1 MFVISLTPKNI
12 DRIDKILSK
21 IFNED
26 NKECTTKEKPF
37 KMDTSLATKVVS
49 SLESKGITHEIF
61 IKLLETNK
69 ISTLF
74 LILKEAAI
82 ILDKKYKDNHIKDC
96 TKVWIIDFL
105 TKKPVVYTNIKDL
118 YKVFPLFRT
127 EEDAYRARSLVKD
140 LLDMI

>member
-1 MFVISLTPKNI
+1 MIALPFTPENI
-12 DRIDKILSK
+12 DKVLFEILNKIYREESK
-21 IFNED
+21 IKKQKED
-26 NKECTTKEKPF
+26 F
-37 KMDTSLATKVVS
+37 KIDISLATKVIS
-49 SLESKGITHEIF
+49 SLESKGITYEVF
-61 IKLLETNK
+61 SKLLETNK

>member
-12 DRIDKILSK
+12 DRIDKILSE

-37 KMDTSLATKVVS
+37 KMDTSLATKVIS
-49 SLESKGITHEIF
+49 SLESKGITYEVF
-61 IKLLETNK
+61 SKLLEVNK

-74 LILKEAAI
+74 LILKEASV

-105 TKKPVVYTNIKDL
+105 TKKPVVYTNIKGL

>member
-1 MFVISLTPKNI
+1 MFVISLTPENI
-12 DRIDKILSK
+12 DRIDKILSE
-21 IFNED
+21 IFNEN

-49 SLESKGITHEIF
+49 SLESKGITYEVF
-61 IKLLETNK
+61 SKLLETNK

-118 YKVFPLFRT
+118 YKVLPLFRT

>member
-49 SLESKGITHEIF
+49 SLESKGITHEVF

>member
-1 MFVISLTPKNI
+1 MFVISLTPKNT
-12 DRIDKILSK
+12 DSVDKILSE

-26 NKECTTKEKPF
+26 NKECTTKESPF
-37 KMDTSLATKVVS
+37 KMDTSLASKVIA
-49 SLESKGITHEIF
+49 SLEAKGITYEVF
-61 IKLLETNK
+61 IKLLKANK

-74 LILKEAAI
+74 LILKEASV

>member
-37 KMDTSLATKVVS
+37 KIDISLATKVVS
-49 SLESKGITHEIF
+49 SLEAKGITHEVF
-61 IKLLETNK
+61 SKLLETNK

-127 EEDAYRARSLVKD
+127 EEDAYRAMSLVKD

>member
-12 DRIDKILSK
+12 DRIDKILSEV
-21 IFNED
+21 FNED

-37 KMDTSLATKVVS
+37 KMDTSLATKVIA
-49 SLESKGITHEIF
+49 SLESKGITYEVF
-61 IKLLETNK
+61 VKLLETNK

-105 TKKPVVYTNIKDL
+105 TKKPVVYTNIKGL

>member
-12 DRIDKILSK
+12 DSVDKILSE

-37 KMDTSLATKVVS
+37 KMDTSLATKVIS
-49 SLESKGITHEIF
+49 SLESKGITHEVF
-61 IKLLETNK
+61 VKLLETNK
-69 ISTLF
+69 ISTLL

-105 TKKPVVYTNIKDL
+105 TKKPVVYTNIKGL

>member
-37 KMDTSLATKVVS
+37 KMDTSLAIKVVS
-49 SLESKGITHEIF
+49 SLESKGITHEVF

-105 TKKPVVYTNIKDL
+105 TKKPLVYTNIKDL

>member
-1 MFVISLTPKNI
+1 MFVISLTPKII
-12 DRIDKILSK
+12 DRVDKILSE

-26 NKECTTKEKPF
+26 NKECTTKEKSF

-49 SLESKGITHEIF
+49 SLESKEITHEIF

>member
-12 DRIDKILSK
+12 DRIDKILSE

-26 NKECTTKEKPF
+26 NKECTIKEESS
-37 KMDTSLATKVVS
+37 KMDTSLASEVIA
-49 SLESKGITHEIF
+49 SLESKGITYEIF
-61 IKLLETNK
+61 SRLLEVNK
-69 ISTLF
+69 ISTLS

-96 TKVWIIDFL
+96 KDVWIIDYQ
-105 TKKPVVYTNIKDL
+105 TKKPEEIFNLKDL
-118 YKVFPLFRT
+118 YKIYPLFRT

>member
-12 DRIDKILSK
+12 DRIDKILSE

-37 KMDTSLATKVVS
+37 KMDTSLASEVIA
-49 SLESKGITHEIF
+49 SLESKGITYEIF
-61 IKLLETNK
+61 SRLLEVNK
-69 ISTLF
+69 ISTLS

-96 TKVWIIDFL
+96 KDVWIIDYQ
-105 TKKPVVYTNIKDL
+105 TKKPEEIFNLKDL
-118 YKVFPLFRT
+118 YKIYPLFRT
-127 EEDAYRARSLVKD
+127 KEDAYRAMSLVKD

>member
-1 MFVISLTPKNI
+1 MFVISFTPENI
-12 DRIDKILSK
+12 DRIDKILSE

-26 NKECTTKEKPF
+26 NKECTTKEKSF
-37 KMDTSLATKVVS
+37 KIDTSLASEVIA
-49 SLESKGITHEIF
+49 SLESKGITYEIF
-61 IKLLETNK
+61 SRLLEVNK
-69 ISTLF
+69 ISTLS

-96 TKVWIIDFL
+96 KDVWIIDYQ
-105 TKKPVVYTNIKDL
+105 TKKPEEIFNLKDL
-118 YKVFPLFRT
+118 YKIYPLFRT

>member
-1 MFVISLTPKNI
+1 MIVLSFTPENI
-12 DRIDKILSK
+12 NKVLVEILNKIYCRESNIK
-21 IFNED
+21 EQKED
-26 NKECTTKEKPF
+26 F
-37 KMDTSLATKVVS
+37 KMDTSLASKAIA
-49 SLESKGITHEIF
+49 SLESKGITYEVF
-61 IKLLETNK
+61 IKLFETNK

-74 LILKEAAI
+74 LILKEASV

-105 TKKPVVYTNIKDL
+105 TKKPVVYTNIKGL

-127 EEDAYRARSLVKD
+127 EEDAYRAMSLVKD

>member
-12 DRIDKILSK
+12 DRIDKILSE

-37 KMDTSLATKVVS
+37 KMDTSLASEVIA
-49 SLESKGITHEIF
+49 SLESKGITYEIF
-61 IKLLETNK
+61 SRLLEVNK
-69 ISTLF
+69 ISTLS

-96 TKVWIIDFL
+96 KDVWIIDYQ
-105 TKKPVVYTNIKDL
+105 TKKPEEIFNLKDL
-118 YKVFPLFRT
+118 YKIYPLFRT

>member
-12 DRIDKILSK
+12 DRIDKILSE

-37 KMDTSLATKVVS
+37 KIDISLATKVVS
-49 SLESKGITHEIF
+49 SLEAKGITHGVF

>member
-12 DRIDKILSK
+12 DRIDKILSE

-37 KMDTSLATKVVS
+37 KMDTSLATKVIS
-49 SLESKGITHEIF
+49 SLESKGITYEIF
-61 IKLLETNK
+61 SRLLEVNK
-69 ISTLF
+69 ISTLS

-96 TKVWIIDFL
+96 KDVWIIDYQ
-105 TKKPVVYTNIKDL
+105 TKKPEEIFNLKDL
-118 YKVFPLFRT
+118 YKIYPLFRT

>member
-1 MFVISLTPKNI
+1 MFVISLTPENI
-12 DRIDKILSK
+12 DRIDKILSE

-37 KMDTSLATKVVS
+37 KMDTSLASKVIA
-49 SLESKGITHEIF
+49 SLESKGITYEIF
-61 IKLLETNK
+61 SRLLEVNK
-69 ISTLF
+69 ISTLS

-96 TKVWIIDFL
+96 KDVWIIDYQ
-105 TKKPVVYTNIKDL
+105 TKKPEEIFNLKDL
-118 YKVFPLFRT
+118 YKIYPLFRT

>member
-12 DRIDKILSK
+12 DRIDKILSE

-37 KMDTSLATKVVS
+37 KMDTSLASEVIA
-49 SLESKGITHEIF
+49 SLESKGITYEIF
-61 IKLLETNK
+61 SRLLEVNK
-69 ISTLF
+69 ISTLS

-96 TKVWIIDFL
+96 KDVWIIDYQ
-105 TKKPVVYTNIKDL
+105 TKKLEEIFNLKDL
-118 YKVFPLFRT
+118 YKIYPLFRT

>member
-12 DRIDKILSK
+12 DRIDKILSE

-37 KMDTSLATKVVS
+37 KMDTSLATKVIS
-49 SLESKGITHEIF
+49 SLESKGITYEIF
-61 IKLLETNK
+61 SKLLEVKK

-74 LILKEAAI
+74 LILKEASV

-105 TKKPVVYTNIKDL
+105 TKKPVVYTNIKGL

>member
-1 MFVISLTPKNI
+1 MFVISFTPKNI
-12 DRIDKILSK
+12 DRIDKILSE

-37 KMDTSLATKVVS
+37 KIDISLATKVVS
-49 SLESKGITHEIF
+49 SLEAKGITHEVF

-127 EEDAYRARSLVKD
+127 EEDAYRAMSLVKD

>member
-12 DRIDKILSK
+12 DRIDKILSE

-37 KMDTSLATKVVS
+37 KIDTSLASEVIA
-49 SLESKGITHEIF
+49 SLESKGITYEIF
-61 IKLLETNK
+61 SRLLEVNK
-69 ISTLF
+69 ISTLS

-96 TKVWIIDFL
+96 KDVWIIDYQ
-105 TKKPVVYTNIKDL
+105 TKKPEEIFNLKDL
-118 YKVFPLFRT
+118 YKIYPLFRT
-127 EEDAYRARSLVKD
+127 KEDAYRAMSLVKD